1 MSKLRVH
8 DVIAL
13 DQSLRTARAFY
24 VASAF
29 VFVPASLLALSRFA
43 FGISIL
49 MSYFSPE
56 PIASLGTALWNL
68 VLSLIIFLLAYF
80 SVVQSIEASRRIKQL
95 EEDPTAAVRPMF
107 IFGVG
112 KKL

>member
-8 DVIAL
+8 NVIAL

-24 VASAF
+24 VVSAC
-29 VFVPASLLALSRFA
+29 VFVPASLLALSRIA
-43 FGISIL
+43 LGISIL

-56 PIASLGTALWNL
+56 PIANLGAALWNIVFAL
-68 VLSLIIFLLAYF
+68 AIFLLAYI
-80 SVVQSIEASRRIKQL
+80 SVMQSIEASRRIKQL
-95 EEDPTAAVRPMF
+95 AEDPTAAVRPMF

-112 KKL
+112 RKL